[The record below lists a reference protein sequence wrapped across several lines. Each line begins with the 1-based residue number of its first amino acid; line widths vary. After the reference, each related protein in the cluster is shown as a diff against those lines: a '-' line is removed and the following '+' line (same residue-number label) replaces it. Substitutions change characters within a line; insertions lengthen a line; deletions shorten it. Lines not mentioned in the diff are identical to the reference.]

1 MRLDWRVY
9 RRHHGVD
16 EPLIIGLN
24 LAVKSF
30 FFSFVDFF
38 CRPWYLIDQHT
49 LGGAMKIASIV
60 LFVLALASL
69 ALTTHA
75 LKSTKA
81 QLARVQAQLADEVA
95 HASALQHAL
104 QAERVA
110 NNEYLEKTKKADDTR
125 DAFMRVARDL
135 DVVPIDDS
143 VRQSAIDAYK
153 ALICADSVDP
163 RR

>member
-1 MRLDWRVY
+1 
-9 RRHHGVD
+9 
-16 EPLIIGLN
+16 
-24 LAVKSF
+24 
-30 FFSFVDFF
+30 
-38 CRPWYLIDQHT
+38 
-49 LGGAMKIASIV
+49 MKIASIV

-69 ALTTHA
+69 VLTTNA

-135 DVVPIDDS
+135 DVVPIDDG
-143 VRQSAIDAYK
+143 VRLQAIDAYK
-153 ALICADSVDP
+153 SLICADSVHSS
-163 RR
+163 R

>member
-1 MRLDWRVY
+1 
-9 RRHHGVD
+9 
-16 EPLIIGLN
+16 
-24 LAVKSF
+24 
-30 FFSFVDFF
+30 
-38 CRPWYLIDQHT
+38 
-49 LGGAMKIASIV
+49 MKIASIV

-69 ALTTHA
+69 VLTTNA

-135 DVVPIDDS
+135 DVVPIDDG
-143 VRQSAIDAYK
+143 VRIQAIDAYK
-153 ALICADSVDP
+153 SLICADSVP
-163 RR
+163 SSR

>member
-1 MRLDWRVY
+1 
-9 RRHHGVD
+9 
-16 EPLIIGLN
+16 
-24 LAVKSF
+24 
-30 FFSFVDFF
+30 
-38 CRPWYLIDQHT
+38 
-49 LGGAMKIASIV
+49 MKIASIV

-69 ALTTHA
+69 VLTTNA

-110 NNEYLEKTKKADDTR
+110 NNEYLEKTKKADETR

-135 DVVPIDDS
+135 DVVPIDDG
-143 VRQSAIDAYK
+143 VRKSAIDAYK
-153 ALICADSVDP
+153 SLICADSVP
-163 RR
+163 SSR

>member
-1 MRLDWRVY
+1 
-9 RRHHGVD
+9 
-16 EPLIIGLN
+16 
-24 LAVKSF
+24 
-30 FFSFVDFF
+30 
-38 CRPWYLIDQHT
+38 
-49 LGGAMKIASIV
+49 MKIASIV

-69 ALTTHA
+69 ALTANA

-81 QLARVQAQLADEVA
+81 QLAHVQAQLADEVA

-110 NNEYLEKTKKADDTR
+110 NNEYLEKTKKADETR

-143 VRQSAIDAYK
+143 VRLQAIDAYK
-153 ALICADSVDP
+153 SLICADSVHSS
-163 RR
+163 R

>member
-1 MRLDWRVY
+1 
-9 RRHHGVD
+9 
-16 EPLIIGLN
+16 
-24 LAVKSF
+24 
-30 FFSFVDFF
+30 
-38 CRPWYLIDQHT
+38 
-49 LGGAMKIASIV
+49 MKIASIV

-69 ALTTHA
+69 ALTTNA

-110 NNEYLEKTKKADDTR
+110 NNEYLEKTKKADETR

-135 DVVPIDDS
+135 DVVPIDDG
-143 VRQSAIDAYK
+143 VRLQAIDAYK
-153 ALICADSVDP
+153 SLICADSVHSS
-163 RR
+163 R

>member
-1 MRLDWRVY
+1 
-9 RRHHGVD
+9 
-16 EPLIIGLN
+16 
-24 LAVKSF
+24 
-30 FFSFVDFF
+30 
-38 CRPWYLIDQHT
+38 
-49 LGGAMKIASIV
+49 MKIASIV

-69 ALTTHA
+69 VLTTNA

-135 DVVPIDDS
+135 DVVPIDDG
-143 VRQSAIDAYK
+143 VRIQAIDAYK
-153 ALICADSVDP
+153 SLICADSVHSS
-163 RR
+163 R